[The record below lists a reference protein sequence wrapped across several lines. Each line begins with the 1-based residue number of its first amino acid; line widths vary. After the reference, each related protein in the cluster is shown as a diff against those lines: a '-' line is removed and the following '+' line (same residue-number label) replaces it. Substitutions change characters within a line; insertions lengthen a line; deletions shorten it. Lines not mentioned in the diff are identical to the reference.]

1 MKRLLLLLPLF
12 LVACPG
18 FTYDAP
24 RPPTWDDEC
33 KMSEPYYM
41 DLAMGTQFLAKE
53 GVIPSDPEE
62 ALAAAKKYIA
72 DKDVDIEYKADG
84 IEDWSKFNTTFPTVI
99 YVTKD
104 FDSYQIEIQAVILW
118 HEVDHLRE
126 YEEMGPKVFFQHYA
140 FAEGRW
146 ALEVQAYRD
155 GFRVMRLLGMSES
168 NIRARMTTQAES
180 LFVGYELGQVNEN
193 GPGMPKKCAVDVAID
208 IWTTDSP

>member
-1 MKRLLLLLPLF
+1 MNKLFPLPLLLL
-12 LVACPG
+12 AGCPG

-41 DLAMGTQFLAKE
+41 DLARGTQFLAKE
-53 GVIPSDPEE
+53 GEIPSDPHM
-62 ALAAAKKYIA
+62 ALEKARMLIS
-72 DKDVDIEYKADG
+72 DWDVDIEYKADG

-104 FDSYQIEIQAVILW
+104 FDSRSIEIQAVILW

-126 YEEMGPKVFFQHYA
+126 YKEMGPAVFFQHYA

-168 NIRARMTTQAES
+168 SIRAKMTDQAES

-208 IWTTDSP
+208 IWTTDIP